1 MLAFIILMITMVPMG
16 YLLTTTVQAST
27 TARQRQAALQ
37 LADSWMEILS
47 NTSVP
52 TYPTGSPNAG
62 LPVTDSWLTSQSNPA
77 LTDPVNAQ
85 NPNAGITPVSTLAST
100 TYSVEAYYSFQ
111 SVTNPNGQSDLC
123 TGGQVGFTNP
133 ITIEL
138 QVKVTWNGGRQSLLD
153 STNFQQPLQAPTY
166 GYLAIQLGN
175 SGLPDANGLDAMD
188 AMARLQAPQVTIT
201 DLTTN
206 QVVGTPTPDQ
216 NGCVFVAEPTSPS
229 TNLSDPFSVSVSQP
243 ATGTL
248 VGYTGTP
255 QFVTT
260 SGEPA
265 DTSASNY
272 PGGVVVTAG
281 AKTVVD
287 LDDFDQGVNDYDEAM
302 TTNLSYGGASAVDG
316 GVECPGT
323 TQLTCMTTGNGPSAA
338 TAAWGGAGSWSSTT
352 LSGVTNLNQVACTS
366 ATDPTCVGVGDG
378 PGGAVILTTNS
389 DLGSTSP
396 GQVPTEPSGQKITDL
411 TQVTCP
417 SIDGCYALG
426 TLANGAPVL
435 LAGAVGSG
443 TWQVVAA
450 PASTTFNQLSS
461 IACPTS
467 TTCELTGTAT
477 VGTAAPQAEIFRLD
491 GDPSAFTPTFT
502 TDNLPTQSN
511 NPVVTSV
518 GTITCPTSTE
528 CLAIA
533 TGETSPN
540 DPTILVATNI
550 ASSPTPPATPT
561 ASTWEN
567 EPMFPTGAGS
577 ITGISCTS
585 TTCVAIGTSGGSA
598 AVWTGDLTQSPDAW
612 APASIPPGSISAATA
627 VACGQPATG
636 ETADCDVAV
645 AHQSA
650 PGQLLNGT
658 LTGGL
663 WNWNG
668 LGGPSDI
675 QYYIGVA
682 CETPPSASDS
692 SCAAV
697 GATASG
703 PVITTSA
710 DGPSGP
716 WTEETPSSL
725 PGATVTGIP
734 VETSAG
740 NTGSWTNPVSAVQN
754 QANATT
760 LGNLYPQPLGY
771 AIAAADCATEAS
783 DAPPAT
789 LSALAGGS
797 ASVTIPLGLL
807 PLQVVSA
814 TGTPVGGATVTLTS
828 ATPSCPTDTY
838 TLPAT
843 DPNGMSQTSVP
854 YGAYS
859 YTVTSGATSTTG
871 IIQVGTNAVI
881 SGTTT
886 YLPGPVEVAL

>member
-1 MLAFIILMITMVPMG
+1 
-16 YLLTTTVQAST
+16 
-27 TARQRQAALQ
+27 
-37 LADSWMEILS
+37 
-47 NTSVP
+47 
-52 TYPTGSPNAG
+52 
-62 LPVTDSWLTSQSNPA
+62 
-77 LTDPVNAQ
+77 
-85 NPNAGITPVSTLAST
+85 
-100 TYSVEAYYSFQ
+100 
-111 SVTNPNGQSDLC
+111 
-123 TGGQVGFTNP
+123 
-133 ITIEL
+133 
-138 QVKVTWNGGRQSLLD
+138 
-153 STNFQQPLQAPTY
+153 
-166 GYLAIQLGN
+166 
-175 SGLPDANGLDAMD
+175 
-188 AMARLQAPQVTIT
+188 
-201 DLTTN
+201 
-206 QVVGTPTPDQ
+206 
-216 NGCVFVAEPTSPS
+216 
-229 TNLSDPFSVSVSQP
+229 
-243 ATGTL
+243 
-248 VGYTGTP
+248 
-255 QFVTT
+255 
-260 SGEPA
+260 
-265 DTSASNY
+265 
-272 PGGVVVTAG
+272 
-281 AKTVVD
+281 
-287 LDDFDQGVNDYDEAM
+287 
-302 TTNLSYGGASAVDG
+302 
-316 GVECPGT
+316 
-323 TQLTCMTTGNGPSAA
+323 
-338 TAAWGGAGSWSSTT
+338 
-352 LSGVTNLNQVACTS
+352 
-366 ATDPTCVGVGDG
+366 
-378 PGGAVILTTNS
+378 
-389 DLGSTSP
+389 
-396 GQVPTEPSGQKITDL
+396 
-411 TQVTCP
+411 
-417 SIDGCYALG
+417 
-426 TLANGAPVL
+426 
-435 LAGAVGSG
+435 
-443 TWQVVAA
+443 
-450 PASTTFNQLSS
+450 
-461 IACPTS
+461 
-467 TTCELTGTAT
+467 
-477 VGTAAPQAEIFRLD
+477 
-491 GDPSAFTPTFT
+491 
-502 TDNLPTQSN
+502 
-511 NPVVTSV
+511 
-518 GTITCPTSTE
+518 
-528 CLAIA
+528 
-533 TGETSPN
+533 
-540 DPTILVATNI
+540 
-550 ASSPTPPATPT
+550 
-561 ASTWEN
+561 
-567 EPMFPTGAGS
+567 MFPTGAGS

-645 AHQSA
+645 AHPSA

-838 TLPAT
+838 ALPAT